1 LQQWLAHPSSHT
13 TSSSTP
19 CAGLYHTA
27 RQQLQAQFRR
37 GFSTEGP
44 AKLPPRIQRPP
55 PPEPNTGGAAAAG
68 RKAATGAAGSA
79 ASKTAA
85 GGAAAELSP
94 FEQWR
99 QKWQRVPTVPK
110 YLGLAGAIPFIALAP
125 PVCKHLEW
133 VLPTTVAENCAMI
146 QVRECVN
153 SGNNG

>member
-1 LQQWLAHPSSHT
+1 M
-13 TSSSTP
+13 
-19 CAGLYHTA
+19 
-27 RQQLQAQFRR
+27 
-37 GFSTEGP
+37 
-44 AKLPPRIQRPP
+44 PPRIQRPP

-146 QVRECVN
+146 QVRECVI